1 MAVLFALCLG
11 FALGCLFCK
20 LIDVIRENNK
30 LKKDKNNKK

>member
-20 LIDVIRENNK
+20 LIDIIRENNK
-30 LKKDKNNKK
+30 LNKDKK

>member
-1 MAVLFALCLG
+1 MAVLFAICLG

-30 LKKDKNNKK
+30 LNKDKKKD

>member
-20 LIDVIRENNK
+20 LLDVIRENNK
-30 LKKDKNNKK
+30 FKKDNKK

>member
-1 MAVLFALCLG
+1 MAVLFGICLG

-30 LKKDKNNKK
+30 LNKDKNNKK